1 MEKKY
6 LSKIIANDN
15 QGLQM
20 ISACCS
26 GAEIRVSDIKYLQ
39 KNKVFLL
46 SLKRTKIETENE
58 GKKVNSICKF
68 EFVDSVKSK
77 NIKQDDVGQKLELI
91 TMDYLKNN
99 DNYEISL
106 IFTNNVYITLSTE
119 IIEVTLDD
127 QNKIDKWLRY

>member
-1 MEKKY
+1 MKKKY

-15 QGLQM
+15 EGLQM
-20 ISACCS
+20 ISACCA
-26 GAEIRVSDIKYLQ
+26 GAEVKVSDIKYLQ
-39 KNKVFLL
+39 TNKVFLL
-46 SLKRTKIETENE
+46 SLKRNKIETENE

-77 NIKQDDVGQKLELI
+77 NIKQEDVDQKLELI

-106 IFTNNVYITLSTE
+106 IFTKNIYITLSTE

-127 QNKIDKWLRY
+127 QNKID

>member
-15 QGLQM
+15 EGLQM
-20 ISACCS
+20 ISACCA
-26 GAEIRVSDIKYLQ
+26 GAEIKVSDIKYLQ
-39 KNKVFLL
+39 TNKVFLL
-46 SLKRTKIETENE
+46 SLKRTKIETEN
-58 GKKVNSICKF
+58 GDKKVNSICKF

-77 NIKQDDVGQKLELI
+77 NIKQDDVDQKIELI

-106 IFTNNVYITLSTE
+106 IFTNNAYITLSTE

-127 QNKIDKWLRY
+127 QNKID

>member
-15 QGLQM
+15 EGLQM
-20 ISACCS
+20 ISACCE
-26 GAEIRVSDIKYLQ
+26 GAETKVSDIKYLQ
-39 KNKVFLL
+39 TNKVFLL
-46 SLKRTKIETENE
+46 SLKRTKIEAGNE

-127 QNKIDKWLRY
+127 QNKID

>member
-1 MEKKY
+1 MKKKY

-15 QGLQM
+15 EGLQV
-20 ISACCS
+20 ISACCA
-26 GAEIRVSDIKYLQ
+26 GAEINISDIKYLQ
-39 KNKVFLL
+39 TNKIFLL
-46 SLKRTKIETENE
+46 SLKRIKIETENE
-58 GKKVNSICKF
+58 EKKVNSICKF

-77 NIKQDDVGQKLELI
+77 NIKQDDVNEKLELI

-106 IFTNNVYITLSTE
+106 IFTNNAYITLSTE

-127 QNKIDKWLRY
+127 QNKID

>member
-15 QGLQM
+15 EGLQM
-20 ISACCS
+20 ISACCA
-26 GAEIRVSDIKYLQ
+26 GAEIKVSEIKYLQ

-77 NIKQDDVGQKLELI
+77 NIKQDDIDQKLELI

-99 DNYEISL
+99 NNYEISL
-106 IFTNNVYITLSTE
+106 IFTNNAYITLSTE

-127 QNKIDKWLRY
+127 QNKID

>member
-1 MEKKY
+1 MIKI
-6 LSKIIANDN
+6 LDSKTKNFDAALDK
-15 QGLQM
+15 LLFK
-20 ISACCS
+20 
-26 GAEIRVSDIKYLQ
+26 R

-68 EFVDSVKSK
+68 EFVDNVKSK
-77 NIKQDDVGQKLELI
+77 NIKQDDVDQKLELI
-91 TMDYLKNN
+91 TMDYLKND

-106 IFTNNVYITLSTE
+106 IFTNNAYITLSTE

-127 QNKIDKWLRY
+127 QNKID

>member
-15 QGLQM
+15 EGLQM
-20 ISACCS
+20 ISACCE
-26 GAEIRVSDIKYLQ
+26 GAETKVSDIKYLQ
-39 KNKVFLL
+39 TNKVFLL
-46 SLKRTKIETENE
+46 SLKRTKIEAGNE

-77 NIKQDDVGQKLELI
+77 NIKQDNIDQRLELI

-106 IFTNNVYITLSTE
+106 TFTNNAYITLSTE

-127 QNKIDKWLRY
+127 QNKID

>member
-1 MEKKY
+1 MKKKY

-15 QGLQM
+15 DGLQM
-20 ISACCS
+20 ISACCA
-26 GAEIRVSDIKYLQ
+26 GAEIKVSDIKYLQ
-39 KNKVFLL
+39 TNKVFLL
-46 SLKRTKIETENE
+46 FLKRTKIETENE

-77 NIKQDDVGQKLELI
+77 NIKQDDVDQKLELI

-106 IFTNNVYITLSTE
+106 IFTKNIYITLSTE

-127 QNKIDKWLRY
+127 QNKIN

>member
-1 MEKKY
+1 MEKRY
-6 LSKIIANDN
+6 LSQIIANDN
-15 QGLQM
+15 EGLQM
-20 ISACCS
+20 ISACCA
-26 GAEIRVSDIKYLQ
+26 GAEIKVSEIKYLQ

-58 GKKVNSICKF
+58 DRKVNSICKF
-68 EFVDSVKSK
+68 EFVDNVKSK
-77 NIKQDDVGQKLELI
+77 NIKQDDVDQKLELI

-106 IFTNNVYITLSTE
+106 IFTNNAYITLSTE

-127 QNKIDKWLRY
+127 QNKID

>member
-1 MEKKY
+1 MRRKY

-15 QGLQM
+15 EGLQM
-20 ISACCS
+20 ISACCA
-26 GAEIRVSDIKYLQ
+26 GAEIKVSEIKYLQ

-77 NIKQDDVGQKLELI
+77 NIKQDDMDQKLELI

-106 IFTNNVYITLSTE
+106 IFTNNAYITLSTE

-127 QNKIDKWLRY
+127 QNKID

>member
-15 QGLQM
+15 EGLQM
-20 ISACCS
+20 ISACCA
-26 GAEIRVSDIKYLQ
+26 GAEIKVNDIKYLQ
-39 KNKVFLL
+39 TNKVFLL

-77 NIKQDDVGQKLELI
+77 NIKQDDIDQKLELI

-106 IFTNNVYITLSTE
+106 IFTNNAYITLSTE

-127 QNKIDKWLRY
+127 QNKID

>member
-1 MEKKY
+1 MKKKY

-15 QGLQM
+15 EGLQM
-20 ISACCS
+20 ISACCA
-26 GAEIRVSDIKYLQ
+26 GAEIKVSDIKYLKQ
-39 KNKVFLL
+39 SKVFLI
-46 SLKRTKIETENE
+46 SLRRTKIETENE

-77 NIKQDDVGQKLELI
+77 NINQNDIDHKIELI

-99 DNYEISL
+99 DNYEINL
-106 IFTNNVYITLSTE
+106 IFTNNAYITLSTE

-127 QNKIDKWLRY
+127 QNKID

>member
-15 QGLQM
+15 EGLQM
-20 ISACCS
+20 ISACCA
-26 GAEIRVSDIKYLQ
+26 GAEIKVNDIKYLQ
-39 KNKVFLL
+39 TNKVFLL
-46 SLKRTKIETENE
+46 SLKRSKIETENE

-68 EFVDSVKSK
+68 EFVDNVKSK
-77 NIKQDDVGQKLELI
+77 NIKQDDVDKKLELV

-106 IFTNNVYITLSTE
+106 IFTNNAYITLSTE

-127 QNKIDKWLRY
+127 QNKID

>member
-1 MEKKY
+1 MGRKY

-15 QGLQM
+15 EGLQM
-20 ISACCS
+20 ISACCA
-26 GAEIRVSDIKYLQ
+26 GAEIKVSEIKYLQ

-58 GKKVNSICKF
+58 DRKVNSICKF

-77 NIKQDDVGQKLELI
+77 NIKQDVIGQKLELI
-91 TMDYLKNN
+91 TMDYLKND

-119 IIEVTLDD
+119 IIEVSLDD
-127 QNKIDKWLRY
+127 QNKID

>member
-6 LSKIIANDN
+6 LSKIIANDHE
-15 QGLQM
+15 GLQM
-20 ISACCS
+20 ISACCA
-26 GAEIRVSDIKYLQ
+26 GAEIKVSDIKYLQ

-46 SLKRTKIETENE
+46 SLKRTKIETEKE
-58 GKKVNSICKF
+58 VKKVNSICKF
-68 EFVDSVKSK
+68 EFVDNVKSK
-77 NIKQDDVGQKLELI
+77 NIKQDDVDQKLELI

-106 IFTNNVYITLSTE
+106 IFTNNAYITLSTE

-127 QNKIDKWLRY
+127 QNKID

>member
-15 QGLQM
+15 EGLQM
-20 ISACCS
+20 ISACCA
-26 GAEIRVSDIKYLQ
+26 GAEVKVSDIKYLQ
-39 KNKVFLL
+39 TNKVFLL
-46 SLKRTKIETENE
+46 SLKRNKIETENE

-77 NIKQDDVGQKLELI
+77 NIKQDDVDEKLELI

-106 IFTNNVYITLSTE
+106 IFNNNAYITLSTE

-127 QNKIDKWLRY
+127 QNKID

>member
-1 MEKKY
+1 MDKKY

-15 QGLQM
+15 EGLRM

-26 GAEIRVSDIKYLQ
+26 GAEIKVSEIKYLK

-77 NIKQDDVGQKLELI
+77 NIKQDDVDQKLELI

-106 IFTNNVYITLSTE
+106 IFANNAYITLSTE

-127 QNKIDKWLRY
+127 QNKID

>member
-15 QGLQM
+15 EGLQM
-20 ISACCS
+20 ISACCA
-26 GAEIRVSDIKYLQ
+26 GAEIKVSEIKYLQ

-68 EFVDSVKSK
+68 EFVDNVKSK
-77 NIKQDDVGQKLELI
+77 NIKQDDVDQKLELI

-99 DNYEISL
+99 DNCEISL
-106 IFTNNVYITLSTE
+106 IFTNNAYITLSTE

-127 QNKIDKWLRY
+127 QNKID

>member
-15 QGLQM
+15 EGLQM
-20 ISACCS
+20 ISACCA
-26 GAEIRVSDIKYLQ
+26 GAEIKVSDIKYLQ
-39 KNKVFLL
+39 TKKIFLL
-46 SLKRTKIETENE
+46 SLKRTKIESENE

-77 NIKQDDVGQKLELI
+77 NIKQDDVNQKLELI
-91 TMDYLKNN
+91 AMDYLKNN
-99 DNYEISL
+99 ENYEISL
-106 IFTNNVYITLSTE
+106 IFTNNTYITLSTE

-127 QNKIDKWLRY
+127 QNKID

>member
-1 MEKKY
+1 MKKKY

-15 QGLQM
+15 EGLQM
-20 ISACCS
+20 ISACCA
-26 GAEIRVSDIKYLQ
+26 GAEIKVSDIKYLQ
-39 KNKVFLL
+39 RNKVFLL
-46 SLKRTKIETENE
+46 SLKRTKIETENK

-77 NIKQDDVGQKLELI
+77 NIKQDDVDQKLELI

-106 IFTNNVYITLSTE
+106 IFTNNAYITLSTE

-127 QNKIDKWLRY
+127 QNKID

>member
-15 QGLQM
+15 EGLQM
-20 ISACCS
+20 ISACCE
-26 GAEIRVSDIKYLQ
+26 GAEIKVNDIKYLQ
-39 KNKVFLL
+39 TNKVFLL
-46 SLKRTKIETENE
+46 YLKRTKIETKNE
-58 GKKVNSICKF
+58 GRKVNSICKF

-77 NIKQDDVGQKLELI
+77 NIEQDDVNQKLELI

-99 DNYEISL
+99 DNYEINL
-106 IFTNNVYITLSTE
+106 IFTNNAYITLSTE

-127 QNKIDKWLRY
+127 QNKID

>member
-1 MEKKY
+1 MKKKY

-15 QGLQM
+15 EGLQM
-20 ISACCS
+20 ISACCA
-26 GAEIRVSDIKYLQ
+26 GDEIKVSDIKYLQ
-39 KNKVFLL
+39 TNKIFLL
-46 SLKRTKIETENE
+46 SLKRTKIETENKS
-58 GKKVNSICKF
+58 KKIHSICKF

-77 NIKQDDVGQKLELI
+77 NIKQDNVDQKLELI

-106 IFTNNVYITLSTE
+106 IFTNNAYIALSTE

-127 QNKIDKWLRY
+127 QNKLD